1 MVTMQTTNRTA
12 PRPTRP
18 VRSGILMLLAIL
30 LGTVLAASL
39 VGLILLSVTSWLRSP
54 DETATASASSVT
66 VSSDLT
72 SDEPPQTG
80 PLTADDGLIPA
91 ETDITAGA
99 DLPAVTRLDPA
110 LRDAVEAATA
120 DAALDD
126 QPLYVTTGWRSA
138 RFQGQLYDEGLA
150 TYGSE
155 EVARQFVATP
165 ETSTHVT
172 GTAVDVGPL
181 DAMYWLIEH
190 GPAYGLCQTYA
201 NEIWHFELATTPGGT
216 CPEML
221 PDASHL
227 GG

>member
-18 VRSGILMLLAIL
+18 VRSGILTLLAIL

-39 VGLILLSVTSWLRSP
+39 VGLILLSVMGWLRSP
-54 DETATASASSVT
+54 DETASAQETSVS
-66 VSSDLT
+66 VSSDVT
-72 SDEPPQTG
+72 SEEMPQTG
-80 PLTADDGLIPA
+80 PLSEGDGLIPA
-91 ETDITAGA
+91 GTDVTAGA

-110 LRDAVEAATA
+110 LRAAVEAATA
-120 DAALDD
+120 EAALDD

-138 RFQGQLYDEGLA
+138 RYQGQLYEEGLA

-172 GTAVDVGPL
+172 GTAVDIGPL
-181 DAMYWLIEH
+181 DAMYWLLEH